1 MRMEKT
7 MPNLRSTVAAVLVAG
22 ALTPALAAQE
32 VGRPLSLEEAVSQ
45 ALHRQTDVR
54 VARARARVAEQ
65 DLRIATSTLYPTAA
79 LEMGWLRSADP
90 VAVFGT
96 KLRQNRFTEGDFD
109 LSTLNDPAAITDWAG
124 GVRVSWAGLNPAVWA
139 GRDAAKSGVSA
150 ARWSEVRTRE
160 ATVFRTRLL
169 YYHAVQTEAQVDAA
183 EAAEEAARAT
193 RERFRRRMEE
203 GLLTRADLLQ
213 SEAELAAAEATRMR
227 AEQLRREARLELGLH
242 LGWSADSVPRVSLEL
257 SPPPANPRAVE
268 QVGAS
273 PVGGLPGT
281 RRADLLAL
289 EARVDAADATAR
301 SQSLGWVP
309 SLEAFGGYL
318 KHGDEPFSSTG
329 TEWSVGLALRW
340 QFFDGFRRPAGL
352 SRANA
357 ELDASRILYE
367 HARRAARVE
376 VRKALDG
383 VRSARLAVAASAAAA
398 RASSEGRDLTRRR
411 FEQGLASPA
420 DLLQAEARAT
430 AMAVQSIDSLTEY
443 HMARARLDF
452 ALGQRG
458 DTADA
463 SAAGGFE

>member
-1 MRMEKT
+1 MRMEST
-7 MPNLRSTVAAVLVAG
+7 MLNLRSIIAAALVVWGSAS
-22 ALTPALAAQE
+22 AVAAQE
-32 VGRPLSLEEAVSQ
+32 VGRPLSLEQAVGQ

-54 VARARARVAEQ
+54 IARSRARVAEQ
-65 DLRIATSTLYPTAA
+65 DLRIATSTLYPTAG

-109 LSTLNDPAAITDWAG
+109 LPTLNDPAAITDWAG
-124 GVRVSWAGLNPAVWA
+124 GVRVSWDGLNPAVWA
-139 GRDAAKSGVSA
+139 GRDAAKSSVSA

-160 ATVFRTRLL
+160 ATVFRTRIL
-169 YYHAVQTEAQVDAA
+169 YYRAVQAEAQVDAA

-213 SEAELAAAEATRMR
+213 SEAELAAAEAMRMR
-227 AEQLRREARLELGLH
+227 VEQLRREARLELGLH
-242 LGWSADSVPRVSLEL
+242 LGWSADSVPRVSLKL
-257 SPPPANPRAVE
+257 SPPPPDPGAAE
-268 QVGAS
+268 SVGPS
-273 PVGGLPGT
+273 SVGGVPGA

-289 EARVDAADATAR
+289 EANVDAAGAMAR

-318 KHGDEPFSSTG
+318 KHGDAPFSATG

-340 QFFDGFRRPAGL
+340 QFFDGFRRPAGV

-357 ELDASRILYE
+357 QLAASRALYE
-367 HARRAARVE
+367 HAQLAARVE

-383 VRSARLAVAASAAAA
+383 VRSARLAVDASAAAA
-398 RASSEGRDLTRRR
+398 RASVEGRDLTRRR

-430 AMAVQSIDSLTEY
+430 AMAAQSIDSLTEY
-443 HMARARLDF
+443 HLAIARLDF
-452 ALGQRG
+452 ALGGRG
-458 DTADA
+458 STGDV
-463 SAAGGFE
+463 SAAGGLE